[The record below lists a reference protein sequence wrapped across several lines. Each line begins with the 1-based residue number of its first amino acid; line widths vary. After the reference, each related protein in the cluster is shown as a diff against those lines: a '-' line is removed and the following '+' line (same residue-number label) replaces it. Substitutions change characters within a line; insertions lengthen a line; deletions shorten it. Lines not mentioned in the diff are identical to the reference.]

1 MIEGSVDFLSSSS
14 HRMFPEVTSSS
25 LIAGD
30 KPLPVILTNR
40 QCYICSAMLCY
51 AIPSPTYLC
60 SASHTRTLHLLCATT
75 NRPTTRRCNASRS
88 LLIAMKKLH
97 RQYLWA
103 ALKCGLKCTSR
114 SSLSFVCSIIYRWQ
128 NVISWSILQIL
139 DFTAI
144 KAYRWRSALVVVL
157 RRHSFGGVVVW
168 G

>member
-40 QCYICSAMLCY
+40 QCYICSAMLRHSFSHLFVQCQPY
-51 AIPSPTYLC
+51 QDSAPPLC
-60 SASHTRTLHLLCATT
+60 NHK
-75 NRPTTRRCNASRS
+75 RPTTRRCNASRS

-97 RQYLWA
+97 HQYLWA

-114 SSLSFVCSIIYRWQ
+114 SSLSFVCSIKYRWQ